1 VVVKERDRKF
11 RIEWLE
17 RQRARE
23 RCRMQALERE
33 KTHLRSIARQQADEA
48 VRLECKKERM
58 R

>member
-17 RQRARE
+17 RQRASE
-23 RCRMQALERE
+23 RRRMQALERE
-33 KTHLRSIARQQADEA
+33 KTRLRSVARQQGDEA
-48 VRLECKKERM
+48 VRLEREKERM